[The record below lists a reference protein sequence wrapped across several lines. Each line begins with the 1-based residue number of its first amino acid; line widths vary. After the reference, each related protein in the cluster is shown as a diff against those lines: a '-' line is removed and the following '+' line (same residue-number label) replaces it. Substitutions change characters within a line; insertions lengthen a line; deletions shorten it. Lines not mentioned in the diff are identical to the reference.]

1 MMAEEQEE
9 FLHFHNHSCVHC
21 ATPRLIIIA
30 SKGDVLIGVREQFVA
45 CFCIVREYVCET

>member
-9 FLHFHNHSCVHC
+9 FLHFRNHSCVHC

-30 SKGDVLIGVREQFVA
+30 SKGDVLIGVCEQFVA
-45 CFCIVREYVCET
+45 CFCIVREYICET

>member
-1 MMAEEQEE
+1 MMGEEQEE
-9 FLHFHNHSCVHC
+9 FLRFRNHSCVRC
-21 ATPRLIIIA
+21 ATPRLIIVA

>member
-1 MMAEEQEE
+1 MMGEEQEE
-9 FLHFHNHSCVHC
+9 FLHFHNHSCVHR

-30 SKGDVLIGVREQFVA
+30 FKGDVLIDVGEQFVA

>member
-1 MMAEEQEE
+1 MGEEQEE
-9 FLHFHNHSCVHC
+9 FLHFRNHSCVHR

-30 SKGDVLIGVREQFVA
+30 FKGDVLIDVGEQFVA